1 MFKKIIDSRRLTN
14 ILLILVI
21 GLFCIAS
28 AKEYRRLHNLR
39 IKGKIFGD
47 DGSWVGRETW
57 NYNTTIDTLVIGGID
72 TTDFFFAVPY
82 RDSVTFPLYS
92 QISDNGDTVFVKS
105 PGKVTAITDKYNW
118 ILIKK

>member
-1 MFKKIIDSRRLTN
+1 MFKKIINSRKLTN

-57 NYNTTIDTLVIGGID
+57 QYDTKIDTLVIGGID

-82 RDSVTFPLYS
+82 RDSIQHPLYS

-105 PGKVTAITDKYNW
+105 PRDMTKTTDKYNW